1 MAVASHP
8 AVAALPRRVVD
19 VGVLQRVVVALHE
32 DTDLRAA
39 VDLDPARRLAH
50 SAHEDVGRVCAQRA
64 CSDVTTI
71 GIESLRSLLLA
82 VEHPPLVMVQSG
94 VGHEVLGGRERL
106 PIPAEQRHAH
116 VAVTSD
122 VAV

>member
-1 MAVASHP
+1 MASHP

-50 SAHEDVGRVCAQRA
+50 SAHEDVGRVCAQRP
-64 CSDVTTI
+64 CSDVTTT
-71 GIESLRSLLLA
+71 
-82 VEHPPLVMVQSG
+82 
-94 VGHEVLGGRERL
+94 ERHRKFE
-106 PIPAEQRHAH
+106 I
-116 VAVTSD
+116 VAACS
-122 VAV
+122 